1 MKQYLPEGAEIV
13 VTEAE
18 IEAALDRM
26 AEEIQ
31 QRFEGK
37 EVLMLTVL
45 NGGMIPASLL
55 ALRLKLPLE
64 MDYLHATRYRGEAG
78 GDKLTWFARPRAPIS
93 GRHVLVVDDIHD
105 EGPTLRAIVK
115 YCHEQGAASVVSA
128 VLVEKRHD
136 RRVPGAHA
144 DIIGMEVADSYV
156 FGFGMDYRGGL
167 RHLPEIYALTG

>member
-1 MKQYLPEGAEIV
+1 MKQYLPEGAEVV

-18 IEAALDRM
+18 IEVALDRM

-64 MDYLHATRYRGEAG
+64 MDYLHASRYRGEKG
-78 GDKLTWFARPRAPIS
+78 GNKLTWHARPRAPMS

-105 EGPTLRAIVK
+105 EGPTLQAIVE
-115 YCHEQGAASVVSA
+115 YCREQGAASVVSA

-136 RRVPGAHA
+136 RRVPGAYA
-144 DIIGMEVADSYV
+144 DIIGLEVEDRYV

-167 RHLPEIYALTG
+167 RHLPQVYALAG